1 MEKIKAIIIEDEAPA
16 VELVKE
22 YLKAYPQIE
31 IVDICNDGFSGIK
44 SINLN
49 KPDLIFLDVQMP
61 KLTGFE
67 MLELIE
73 DKPYIIFTTAFDE
86 FAIKAFELNAID
98 YLLKPFSRERF
109 DKAIS
114 KAEQQIINLTDET
127 EVRNK
132 QTKTTNLETDEIL
145 DRIVV
150 KKNSNIIILPLSTVS
165 HIEAYDDYVIIHSE
179 GQKHLKMKTMS
190 YYEKHLPQQTFI
202 RIHRSYIVNIEFIE
216 QIMLW
221 EKDTYMV
228 KLKSSH
234 ELRAS
239 RAGYKRLKEFL

>member
-1 MEKIKAIIIEDEAPA
+1 MEKIRAIIVEDETPA
-16 VELVKE
+16 VDLVRE
-22 YLKAYPQIE
+22 YLKSYPEIE

-44 SINLN
+44 SVNLH
-49 KPDLIFLDVQMP
+49 KPDLLFLDIQMP

-67 MLELIE
+67 MLELLE
-73 DKPYIIFTTAFDE
+73 NKPHIIFTTAFDE

-114 KAEQQIINLTDET
+114 KVITKLASHTEEFENNDSESITNNLAS
-127 EVRNK
+127 K
-132 QTKTTNLETDEIL
+132 EIL